1 MKLSTWKIIR
11 YFFELTLSLFGWL
24 WQRLHVGSSIVYS
37 DQVLWRWLLGSV
49 SVRRFEDAA
58 AWLGDP

>member
-1 MKLSTWKIIR
+1 MSTYKNNQV
-11 YFFELTLSLFGWL
+11 FLLVDSLIAGWL

-37 DQVLWRWLLGSV
+37 DQVLWSWLLGSV